1 MAPYEEHRR
10 PRRIVVGISAATG
23 AIYGIRVLE
32 KLAAA
37 GVESHLI
44 ISKWA
49 RRTIEHETGTS
60 VASVEHRASVVHRP
74 GDQASVLSSG
84 SFRTDGM
91 IIAPCSVRSAASIAH
106 GVADN
111 LLLRAADVIIK
122 ERKPLV
128 LMVRE
133 TPLSVIHLENL
144 VALARA
150 GVTIFPPVPA
160 FYGQPST
167 IDDIVD
173 HTVSRALDQLGVE
186 DDHVRRWDGRLDR
199 PGQVD
204 EPTAS
209 LWPPKTVG

>member
-1 MAPYEEHRR
+1 MASYEEHRR

-23 AIYGIRVLE
+23 AVYGVRVLE
-32 KLAAA
+32 KLAEA

-44 ISKWA
+44 ISTWA
-49 RRTIEHETGTS
+49 RRTIEHETGAT
-60 VASVEHRASVVHRP
+60 VASVERLASVVHRP

-91 IIAPCSVRSAASIAH
+91 IVAPCSVRSVASIAH

-111 LLLRAADVIIK
+111 LLLRAADVTIK

-144 VALARA
+144 TLLARA

-160 FYGQPST
+160 FYGQPGS
-167 IDDIVD
+167 IRDIVD

-186 DDHVRRWDGRLDR
+186 DDQAHRWDGRLDR
-199 PGQVD
+199 PARVD
-204 EPTAS
+204 EPAAS